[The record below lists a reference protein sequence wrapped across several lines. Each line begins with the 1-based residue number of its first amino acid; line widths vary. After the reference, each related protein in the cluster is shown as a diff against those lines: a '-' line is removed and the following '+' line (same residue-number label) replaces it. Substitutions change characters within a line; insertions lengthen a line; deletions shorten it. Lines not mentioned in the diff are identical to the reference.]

1 MSVDTCFTALFTQWK
16 LIPFASFNWNLNCC
30 LIKKGKYLK
39 NMACI
44 CTNRCCSLQGMISE
58 RWILA
63 QCWHKPVHTESLVS
77 LSIVN
82 IWLCDFIFR
91 GVLCGLWGSPIVFL
105 RVLISSLLYD
115 KHIFECKCSVISWLA
130 GSVITFVCHLGFL
143 PVQKIAVL
151 HRWQLT
157 CLLQTETESFIDTID
172 CPISIL
178 DSQQH

>member
-1 MSVDTCFTALFTQWK
+1 MGCEGPL
-16 LIPFASFNWNLNCC
+16 L
-30 LIKKGKYLK
+30 
-39 NMACI
+39 
-44 CTNRCCSLQGMISE
+44 
-58 RWILA
+58 
-63 QCWHKPVHTESLVS
+63 
-77 LSIVN
+77 
-82 IWLCDFIFR
+82 
-91 GVLCGLWGSPIVFL
+91 
-105 RVLISSLLYD
+105 LLYD

-130 GSVITFVCHLGFL
+130 GSVITFVCHLVFL

>member
-44 CTNRCCSLQGMISE
+44 YTNRCCSLQGMIFE

-82 IWLCDFIFR
+82 IRLCDFIFR

-115 KHIFECKCSVISWLA
+115 KHIFECKCSVIS
-130 GSVITFVCHLGFL
+130 CLGLLSFLCVTCFL